1 LESPMRVLMIQ
12 LQPDLSH
19 CIEAVARNE
28 YERGLRSLL
37 AGKGDEHL
45 AERTDLLRLFLE
57 TADFSDLRRQSER
70 YLLEGKK
77 VAFLVYMDGG
87 VLRYELRVS

>member
-1 LESPMRVLMIQ
+1 MRALRVQ
-12 LQPDLSH
+12 LQPDLSR
-19 CIEAVARNE
+19 CIETVARDE

-37 AGKGDEHL
+37 AGADDEQL

-57 TADFSDLRRQSER
+57 TADFSGLRRQSEG

-77 VAFLVYMDGG
+77 VAFVVYKDEG
-87 VLRYELRVS
+87 VLRYELQVS